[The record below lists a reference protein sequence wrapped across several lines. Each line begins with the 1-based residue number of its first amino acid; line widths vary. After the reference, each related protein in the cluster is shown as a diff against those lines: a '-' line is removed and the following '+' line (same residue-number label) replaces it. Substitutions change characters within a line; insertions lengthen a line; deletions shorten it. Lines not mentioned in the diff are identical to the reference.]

1 MAITIAKTVI
11 STIDIILVILM
22 IASADKHTRKTIG
35 IGAAIWVALNITAM
49 WL

>member
-1 MAITIAKTVI
+1 MGIIITKTVI
-11 STIDIILVILM
+11 STIDIILVVLM
-22 IASADKHTRKTIG
+22 IASSDKQTRKTIG